1 MKLETPYNKESIN
14 KIGKSFW
21 QKDLMTV
28 IKKSLKGVVTSQLFI
43 ALCNSNTVLQQSL
56 ILSVSTEFLN

>member
-1 MKLETPYNKESIN
+1 MKLETPYNQESID
-14 KIGKSFW
+14 KVGISFW

-28 IKKSLKGVVTSQLFI
+28 IKKPLKGVVTSQLFF
-43 ALCNSNTVLQQSL
+43 AVCNSNTVLQQSL